1 MSSNQ
6 LNDISKVYMEAVYGG
21 GKKEEK
27 DTRMVVTNA
36 DKKANTKAYQNYKAG
51 SKAYKAADHLK
62 DNYEFA
68 RHKASVISRGGRLE
82 DAVESW
88 NQKLAYREA
97 MKEVSEKKEVNVKDT
112 YKTVAAIVD
121 YDRAKKGSKDATYDS
136 MKGDKEGAK
145 KERDYAAWERSKMK
159 KDDPNWKSKKYH
171 TGMHGEG
178 YQRDPEG
185 QEKDRKRS
193 KQTDPSKAGFTGIG
207 DSIEDIMKQNAAM
220 KKAAAKKKTGVS
232 EGYGKKKKKKHDCA
246 SKVKHEEFGIGNC
259 IPEMHDLDESGNVSH
274 YDVEFAEYIVEGVPA
289 EELEIL
295 EGHMHEHVIHEKKA
309 AKDYDGDGKIE
320 SGKDEYFGSK
330 DKAIKKAMGKKVKK
344 ESLSDWRDDLSDLVE
359 IVAGPEERV
368 EKEVKEKKVKNKVVI
383 NPKFTEAVEEMGGE
397 LLEMVEVT
405 EEYAPEIEAATEYF
419 YAEGIN
425 EDGLD
430 AIIEEVGL
438 DTFVEFVI
446 DSAQD
451 LNEERAARK
460 MSARNL
466 QTLKKKTIPAAK
478 EAEAKRQKEKKGEYS
493 AAYKKKE
500 TDVTVYDKA
509 KAKAKAKPAAKKVAA
524 VTKQVKK
531 LQPAKKAS
539 KQGIG
544 DKIRGA
550 IKKGVARHQAAR
562 AKGREP
568 EKRVKEFGK
577 GFASGVKGAVKFAG
591 KVKKVV
597 SEEELG
603 EAKKKPSVHDDYYD
617 PMEDPEFDPHEAEAT
632 RGQSG
637 RGTSGKMNVRKKY
650 PVKEGQVKKE
660 LGYLS
665 KAVKTMKGKNIAK
678 ADKIADDF
686 NVQALIDSGKFTS
699 QEINAIVEAERSLGD
714 RLHRKRKLYDKTTKK
729 AMQFARDEGEAS
741 GHARYRMSSISREM
755 DGIKAKMKKEG

>member
-295 EGHMHEHVIHEKKA
+295 EGHMHEHVIREKMA

-330 DKAIKKAMGKKVKK
+330 DKAIKKAMGKKMKK
-344 ESLSDWRDDLSDLVE
+344 ESLSDWRDDLSDLIE
-359 IVAGPEERV
+359 IVAEPESKA
-368 EKEVKEKKVKNKVVI
+368 EKEVTEKKVKNKVVI

-425 EDGLD
+425 EEGLE

-438 DTFVEFVI
+438 DTFVDFVI

-466 QTLKKKTIPAAK
+466 QTLTKKTIPAAK
-478 EAEAKRQKEKKGEYS
+478 EAEAKRKKEKKGEYS

-550 IKKGVARHQAAR
+550 ITKGVARHQAAR

-660 LGYLS
+660 IGYLS
-665 KAVKTMKGKNIAK
+665 KAVKTMKGKDVAK
-678 ADKIADDF
+678 ADK
-686 NVQALIDSGKFTS
+686 VEEGKNCGCGQNPCVTYGTDNS
-699 QEINAIVEAERSLGD
+699 VMSEAERKLAD
-714 RLHRKRKLYDKTTKK
+714 RLARKRKVYDKTTKK

-755 DGIKAKMKKEG
+755 DGIKAKMNKKG

>member
-295 EGHMHEHVIHEKKA
+295 EGHMHEHVIREKMA

-330 DKAIKKAMGKKVKK
+330 DKAIKKAMGKKMKK
-344 ESLSDWRDDLSDLVE
+344 ESLSDWRDDLSDLIE
-359 IVAGPEERV
+359 IVAEPESKA
-368 EKEVKEKKVKNKVVI
+368 EKEVTEKKVKNKVVI

-425 EDGLD
+425 EEGLE

-438 DTFVEFVI
+438 DTFVDFVI

-460 MSARNL
+460 MRARNL

-478 EAEAKRQKEKKGEYS
+478 EAEAKRKKEKKGEYS

-550 IKKGVARHQAAR
+550 ITKGVARHQAAR